1 MPSDK
6 TQQEPLEKYFDDD
19 EELFDF
25 SKTDPVKVDG
35 KDDKKD
41 DKPKD
46 EKPKDDKNKKDG
58 DDKDDDD
65 KDDKDDKDLK
75 DDPFKDF
82 DGVDRKKEGNKE
94 GKKDEG
100 NKDKNKKGDETGD
113 TDGDNEEDDVKFYT
127 SLAHSLK
134 EKGVLSIEIDKDAE
148 IDEDAFFELQDKE
161 LEQRVDE
168 TIDDFFK
175 GLDNDA
181 KQFIKYKKDGGATN
195 KFLQVYSQPTFKPD
209 LDLTVDTN
217 KHKVIKTYLREI
229 EGLDEEEID
238 ERFEFLKDA
247 ARVDKYAKKYHTFFI
262 EKEAHDK
269 KQLLERQAAA
279 KQKAVDDAAEFKKA
293 MIEVLKKDE
302 VAGIPIS
309 SKERGKLTDF
319 IISASVKTKGGYRTP
334 FQIRLDKA
342 LDNDEE
348 TAALAKILMND
359 FKLPEIEKKGEQKKV
374 HSIRERLEQSKE
386 KKIPSSARV
395 EQAKTLADLIG

>member
-1 MPSDK
+1 MALDK
-6 TQQEPLEKYFDDD
+6 TQQKEEQSLEDYFDND
-19 EELFDF
+19 EELFNF
-25 SKTDPVKVDG
+25 EKTDPVKLDG
-35 KDDKKD
+35 KDDKGKE
-41 DKPKD
+41 
-46 EKPKDDKNKKDG
+46 EKPKDDNKKK
-58 DDKDDDD
+58 DDDDIDDDD
-65 KDDKDDKDLK
+65 KDDKDSK

-82 DGVDRKKEGNKE
+82 DGVDRKKEATKDKKKDE
-94 GKKDEG
+94 GKKDT
-100 NKDKNKKGDETGD
+100 KDDDTGGDE
-113 TDGDNEEDDVKFYT
+113 EEDDVKFYT

-134 EKGVLSIEIDKDAE
+134 EKGILSIEIDKDAE
-148 IDEDAFFELQDKE
+148 IDEDGFFDLQDKE

-181 KQFIKYKKDGGATN
+181 KQFIKYKKDGGATH

-209 LDLTVDTN
+209 LDLTVDSN

-229 EGLDEEEID
+229 EGLDDEEID

-279 KQKAVDDAAEFKKA
+279 KQRSIDEAAAFKKA
-293 MIEVLKKDE
+293 MIETVKKDE
-302 VAGIPIS
+302 VVGIPIS
-309 SKERGKLTDF
+309 SKERNKLADF
-319 IISASVKTKGGYRTP
+319 IINASTKTKEGYRTP

-348 TAALAKILMND
+348 TVALAKILMND

-374 HSIRERLEQSKE
+374 QSIREKLAEAKE
-386 KKIPSSARV
+386 KKVPSSARV
-395 EQAKTLADLIG
+395 EQTKSLADLIG